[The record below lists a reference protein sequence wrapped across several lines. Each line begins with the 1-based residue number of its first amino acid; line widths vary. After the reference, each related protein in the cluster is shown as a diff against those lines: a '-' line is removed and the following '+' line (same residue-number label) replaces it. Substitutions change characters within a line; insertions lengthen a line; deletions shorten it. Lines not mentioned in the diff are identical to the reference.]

1 MKKFGVFVM
10 LILLLS
16 TLGSCRRNKTI
27 QYVRFVP
34 DSAAQAADDIPKNE
48 DIDGFIDDDEGI
60 ITIPD
65 IPEEREVDMQAS
77 SYELER
83 MMMGKE

>member
-1 MKKFGVFVM
+1 MKKLCTLVM

-34 DSAAQAADDIPKNE
+34 DSAAQAADDIPKDE
-48 DIDGFIDDDEGI
+48 DIDGYIDDDEAI
-60 ITIPD
+60 FVVPD
-65 IPEEREVDMQAS
+65 IPEEREVDMQAT